1 MASGNWEGSTRRAR
15 LPKSWHAQRARILRD
30 HGRICHLCG
39 GPGADAVDHVRAGD
53 DHSDA
58 NLRPVH
64 DKVAP
69 HCHRAK
75 SSSEGGQAA
84 GVARKARAAARLRT
98 QESHPGLI
106 PPASGRPPS

>member
-1 MASGNWEGSTRRAR
+1 
-15 LPKSWHAQRARILRD
+15 LRD
-30 HGRICHLCG
+30 HQRICHLCG
-39 GPGADAVDHVRAGD
+39 GPGADTVDHVRPGD

-75 SSSEGGQAA
+75 SSREGGQAA
-84 GVARKARAAARLRT
+84 GRARQAQIAARKRKP
-98 QESHPGLI
+98 ESHPGSI
-106 PPASGRPPS
+106 TP